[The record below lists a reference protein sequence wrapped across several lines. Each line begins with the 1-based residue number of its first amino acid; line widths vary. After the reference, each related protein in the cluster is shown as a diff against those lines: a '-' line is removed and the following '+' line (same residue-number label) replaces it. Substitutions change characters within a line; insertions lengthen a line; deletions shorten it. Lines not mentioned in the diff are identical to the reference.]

1 MPLGV
6 PVGQDEYSRA
16 ARTRWEE
23 LRVNGIV
30 LRPRRLDRAG
40 KGQDILL
47 VQAVIRRWR
56 SVIPL
61 FAIRQ
66 DAVGVRAHEFAWIRV
81 LSGTTDMFQS
91 PGKRA
96 HQTVVVRLPAAL
108 LVTVDAACEPVVHS
122 KRDIHSL
129 PFYGGKR
136 KHDERL
142 VLDQFLIA
150 RLGRSWTTYGRAIPS
165 RDYFR
170 IADIHDKSV
179 SRGQKLSRRASE
191 KRVHKIL
198 RCFSSRSCLSAVV
211 PLRLRTRHP
220 FAVSAPQGLHRRLSL

>member
-6 PVGQDEYSRA
+6 PVGQDQNRRA
-16 ARTRWEE
+16 ARTGREK

-40 KGQDILL
+40 ECQDILL
-47 VQAVIRRWR
+47 VQAVIRCWR

-66 DAVGVRAHEFAWIRV
+66 DAVGVGAHEFAWIRV
-81 LSGTTDMFQS
+81 PGGTTDVFQS

-108 LVTVDAACEPVVHS
+108 LITVDAACEPVVHS
-122 KRDIHSL
+122 KRYTYSL

-142 VLDQFLIA
+142 VPDQFLIA
-150 RLGRSWTTYGRAIPS
+150 RLGRSSTTYRQAIYVQRLLPASLPS
-165 RDYFR
+165 GSHVTTG
-170 IADIHDKSV
+170 A
-179 SRGQKLSRRASE
+179 LSGAISQAGGITNGMVRRFYRASGAVI
-191 KRVHKIL
+191 RVEEASHG
-198 RCFSSRSCLSAVV
+198 
-211 PLRLRTRHP
+211 TTHHRH
-220 FAVSAPQGLHRRLSL
+220 